1 MKKLITGILL
11 GATLLTPTICLAA
24 ENQNLGETNAWT
36 TLAAPI
42 QKEIELKGLDLT
54 KGDVIKINKGDVI
67 EIGSADLKDGFVKL
81 ERADLNKLEGNFSE
95 IRLEGENKE
104 IELKVFDLT
113 KGDVIKVN
121 KGDVI
126 EIGSAD
132 LEDGFVKLER
142 ADLNKLEGDFSKIS
156 IEEGFAQIGT
166 TSLDVKN

>member
-24 ENQNLGETNAWT
+24 ENQNLGEMNAWT
-36 TLAAPI
+36 TLSAPI
-42 QKEIELKGLDLT
+42 QKEIELKGFDLT
-54 KGDVIKINKGDVI
+54 KEIKINKGDVI